1 MLSVKRK
8 VDLDGRIAMGEVLT
22 MAKIQ
27 PGDWVLITP
36 ANNKITI
43 KMTKRVKPK
52 GVVRIAA
59 GIFKDKDDLIEE
71 MLRIR
76 EGEDDRPGTGIQ

>member
-1 MLSVKRK
+1 MPPVRK
-8 VDLDGRIAMGEVLT
+8 KVEVDGKIALEEALT

-36 ANNKITI
+36 AKNKIVI
-43 KMTKRVKPK
+43 QVTKQKKPK
-52 GVVRIAA
+52 GAVAAAA
-59 GIFKDKDDLIEE
+59 GILKDCDALVEE

-76 EGEDDRPGTGIQ
+76 EGEDDRPGTTI